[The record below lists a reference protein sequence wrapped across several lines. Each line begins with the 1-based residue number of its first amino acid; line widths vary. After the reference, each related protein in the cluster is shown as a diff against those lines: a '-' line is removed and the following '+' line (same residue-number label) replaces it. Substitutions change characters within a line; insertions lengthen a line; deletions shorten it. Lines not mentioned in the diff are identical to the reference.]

1 MDRGGL
7 LPINDKAFESFC
19 AIELG
24 IQRHLNVANVNDM
37 DDTFRSRLI
46 NDLVDDFDVQFCMCL
61 VGEMDEESGIECLE
75 RIIMKWV
82 TIRGFS
88 FAKSLMELYKQR
100 SKKSTQKSKSLRTK
114 LAI

>member
-37 DDTFRSRLI
+37 DDTFHSRLI
-46 NDLVDDFDVQFCMCL
+46 NDLVDDSDVQFCMCL
-61 VGEMDEESGIECLE
+61 VGEMDEESGINSLSLFP
-75 RIIMKWV
+75 IQTL
-82 TIRGFS
+82 TI
-88 FAKSLMELYKQR
+88 
-100 SKKSTQKSKSLRTK
+100 
-114 LAI
+114 